1 MADATT
7 INKALSMLVLGESKA
22 GKSLLS
28 VSGPAPRLL
37 MDVEA
42 SWRFLPI
49 KPVIWDPSTP
59 PPKADGTWDTAVV
72 PVKKWDDAKRTL
84 DKLHSVP
91 HPFRSAALDS
101 VSELQYRNIEKVAG
115 GDQPKLQDWGT
126 IYREMGQ
133 FCRGLRDMTEHPNHP
148 LQGVIVTSMAKE
160 VDKIWRPFLQGQMQS
175 VIPYLFDIIAF
186 LEKTTALKGTKW
198 VTVRNL
204 YTEETVP
211 KRFIA
216 GGRISGRIDS
226 PYVVPM
232 VVGTTEEEVAKRN
245 VTFRMI
251 LRDAFSRSLTDMV
264 EPAPIPVTVS
274 APVTQ
279 EQGALQ

>member
-1 MADATT
+1 
-7 INKALSMLVLGESKA
+7 MLVLGESKA

-28 VSGPAPRLL
+28 VSGPGPRLL
-37 MDVEA
+37 LDVEA

-49 KPVIWDPSTP
+49 KPVIWDPMTP

-72 PVKKWDDAKRTL
+72 PVKNWDNAKRAL
-84 DKLHSVP
+84 DRLHSGA

-101 VSELQYRNIEKVAG
+101 VSELQYRLIEKVAG

-133 FCRGLRDMTEHPNHP
+133 YCRNLRDMTEHPNYP

-160 VDKIWRPFLQGQMQS
+160 VDKVWRPFLQGQMQS
-175 VIPYLFDIIAF
+175 VIPYLFDIIGF
-186 LEKTTALKGTKW
+186 LEKSLVLNTKNQY

-204 YTEETVP
+204 YTEETMP

-226 PYVVPM
+226 PYVVPV

-251 LRDAFSRSLTDMV
+251 LRDAFKRSLTDMV
-264 EPAPIPVTVS
+264 EPAPIPAAVS
-274 APVTQ
+274 APVTT